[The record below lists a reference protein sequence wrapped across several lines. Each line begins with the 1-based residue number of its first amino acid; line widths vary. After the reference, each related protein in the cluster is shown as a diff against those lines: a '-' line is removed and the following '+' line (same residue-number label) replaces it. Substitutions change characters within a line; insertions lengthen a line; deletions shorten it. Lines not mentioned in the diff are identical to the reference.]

1 MDFYI
6 NCVQY
11 GNKILLCGYENGKR
25 YKKEISYC
33 PYLFVPSRSVNKY
46 KTIDGKS
53 VEKKPFASIQKAKEF
68 IRDFKE
74 VDGMS
79 IYGLDRFNYVYLHDH
94 FKDLQYDTTLIRK
107 VVLDIEVSTEDG
119 NPDIELANKEIT
131 AITMM
136 YDDVTF
142 VFGYVDFVTEDP
154 KTYYIKCKDESE
166 LLKKFLKLWT
176 SDVYRPD
183 VVTGWNIELFDIPY
197 CVRRISKVLGYDHA
211 KSISPWGILR
221 EHEFETYGKM
231 QKVFTPLGV
240 NILDYYVL
248 YRKFTYTQQES
259 YRLDYICEVELDE
272 NKLDYSEYG
281 NLNELYKR
289 NPQKYI
295 EYNIHDCRL
304 VQRLDDKMQL
314 LNLVYEFAYD
324 SGTNYD
330 DALKAVRSWDVI
342 IHNYL
347 LDRGIVIPQ
356 IKKHENTSAPIGA
369 HVKSPLVGLYD
380 WVVSFDLTSLYP
392 HLIIGY
398 NISPDTFKGK
408 SPKYFSVEDLLQ
420 EKSLDILEFLQEK
433 NYTLAANCTLFTK
446 ETQGFLPKL
455 MEELFEKRKLYKKQM
470 LEYTQEYQKNPTV
483 ELKHL
488 IAKMNNLQMA
498 AKIKLNSA
506 YGALAN
512 LGFRWYDKDY
522 AEAITLSGQLTIR
535 WAENKLNEYLN
546 KSLGTSDVDYV
557 IASDTD
563 SVYINMAE
571 VVKKM
576 QTTDKMKIIE
586 NLDLICSTAIQ
597 KYLNKI
603 YGRLA
608 NNMNCYKQA
617 MHMKRESIA
626 ERGIFIAKKRYIINV
641 WNNEGVQYE
650 KPKLKMMG
658 IEAVRSSTPS
668 SCREAIKNGLNVILN
683 EGETNAI
690 EFIETFKKK
699 FKTFSFEEISFPRGI
714 NNLDKYKNS
723 ATIYSKG
730 TPIHVRGALLYNKLL
745 TEKKLIGKYQPIVD
759 KEKIRFCYLKLPNPI
774 HENVIATSYVL
785 PKEFGLDEF
794 IDYDLMFEKA
804 FLEPIK
810 TILDAIGWKHK
821 KEHTLEGLF
830 S

>member
-11 GNKILLCGYENGKR
+11 GNKILLCGYEDGKR

-33 PYLFVPSRSVNKY
+33 PYLFVPSRSANKY

-53 VEKKPFASIQKAKEF
+53 VEKKTFASIQKAKEF
-68 IRDFKE
+68 IRDFQK
-74 VDGMS
+74 VDGLT
-79 IYGLDRFNYVYLHDH
+79 IYGLDKFNYVYLHDH
-94 FKDLQYDTTLIRK
+94 FKDLQYDTIKIKK

-119 NPDIELANKEIT
+119 NPDIELADKEIT

-142 VFGYVDFVTEDP
+142 VFGYVDFVAQDP
-154 KTYYIKCKDESE
+154 KIYYLKCKDEAD

-272 NKLDYSEYG
+272 NKLNYSEYG

-356 IKKHENTSAPIGA
+356 IKRHENTSAPIGA
-369 HVKSPLVGLYD
+369 HVKYPLVGLYD
-380 WVVSFDLTSLYP
+380 WVVSFDLTSMYP
-392 HLIIGY
+392 MRIIGS
-398 NISPDTFKGK
+398 NISPDT
-408 SPKYFSVEDLLQ
+408 
-420 EKSLDILEFLQEK
+420 
-433 NYTLAANCTLFTK
+433 
-446 ETQGFLPKL
+446 
-455 MEELFEKRKLYKKQM
+455 
-470 LEYTQEYQKNPTV
+470 
-483 ELKHL
+483 
-488 IAKMNNLQMA
+488 
-498 AKIKLNSA
+498 
-506 YGALAN
+506 
-512 LGFRWYDKDY
+512 
-522 AEAITLSGQLTIR
+522 
-535 WAENKLNEYLN
+535 
-546 KSLGTSDVDYV
+546 
-557 IASDTD
+557 
-563 SVYINMAE
+563 
-571 VVKKM
+571 VVTKKM
-576 QTTDKMKIIE
+576 L
-586 NLDLICSTAIQ
+586 LD
-597 KYLNKI
+597 
-603 YGRLA
+603 
-608 NNMNCYKQA
+608 M
-617 MHMKRESIA
+617 
-626 ERGIFIAKKRYIINV
+626 
-641 WNNEGVQYE
+641 
-650 KPKLKMMG
+650 
-658 IEAVRSSTPS
+658 
-668 SCREAIKNGLNVILN
+668 
-683 EGETNAI
+683 
-690 EFIETFKKK
+690 
-699 FKTFSFEEISFPRGI
+699 
-714 NNLDKYKNS
+714 
-723 ATIYSKG
+723 SK
-730 TPIHVRGALLYNKLL
+730 
-745 TEKKLIGKYQPIVD
+745 
-759 KEKIRFCYLKLPNPI
+759 
-774 HENVIATSYVL
+774 S
-785 PKEFGLDEF
+785 
-794 IDYDLMFEKA
+794 
-804 FLEPIK
+804 
-810 TILDAIGWKHK
+810 
-821 KEHTLEGLF
+821 
-830 S
+830 